1 MVIGSFCYNSGNIIK
16 TIQPKC
22 LKVKGFQKGFI
33 QGLNIYQSIIV
44 EEDLNRVSYV
54 FPTDNNLC
62 IYGIT
67 FQIGDEIIKT
77 QLRSKEQAK
86 EIFNEGRKLGR
97 TTMMTEQTSQ
107 GMTKIQIG
115 NILKNKV
122 VAVFIDCA
130 LTSTLQ
136 NPNTIITKIPLQL
149 SEPNGEIID
158 LFDLPSL
165 DIDVDIE
172 ISQIEKIEKVSTNC
186 ESKYEKIDEYN
197 GKLTINKAFF
207 NDENLLIMTR
217 FYEPVKSQMLQSDRA
232 TAISF
237 IPEFQLVNNERKE
250 FVFLVDCSASMIGE
264 SIQKAKESLHLFLSK
279 IPEGSFFNIICFGST
294 FKKLFERSSEKVEN
308 TIEKASTFID
318 NIKANLGGTQMLQM
332 LNDVFENDVKAG
344 SQRQVFIVTDGE
356 VYNRKKVVKKV
367 EDNKNFNRIF
377 TIGLGPGADAG
388 FLNEIAEITNGKYDY
403 VFNKSEL
410 PLKVSEQLELSLSEA
425 ANDIQLHI
433 EGNESFGISP
443 YPITPILP
451 GVVYHIFLASS
462 LPIGEVMFTGKNKNN
477 EFENIISQKLKITEK
492 ASVIFALFAQKQL
505 KMIKDDVNK
514 SISLSISSGVQCEF
528 TSYVAV
534 SQIQYREVIPDEVDH
549 NENDKNDEQDD
560 DENYNKEMSFLD
572 IIKNGRFLLR
582 NVQREPTPAPIQK
595 IIYDSNRCHEEH
607 PKIWSDD
614 APFVDIIKLQS
625 KDGFWDLP
633 TDFIS
638 KKFSGKDLLIDVDF
652 SHSPILKKRVISTV
666 FTLAFLAKFHFS
678 DEKKWQY
685 SKEKGFSWLK
695 RIDFEE
701 KWDEIVNK
709 IIPDISN

>member
-1 MVIGSFCYNSGNIIK
+1 
-16 TIQPKC
+16 
-22 LKVKGFQKGFI
+22 
-33 QGLNIYQSIIV
+33 
-44 EEDLNRVSYV
+44 
-54 FPTDNNLC
+54 
-62 IYGIT
+62 
-67 FQIGDEIIKT
+67 
-77 QLRSKEQAK
+77 
-86 EIFNEGRKLGR
+86 
-97 TTMMTEQTSQ
+97 
-107 GMTKIQIG
+107 
-115 NILKNKV
+115 
-122 VAVFIDCA
+122 
-130 LTSTLQ
+130 
-136 NPNTIITKIPLQL
+136 
-149 SEPNGEIID
+149 
-158 LFDLPSL
+158 
-165 DIDVDIE
+165 
-172 ISQIEKIEKVSTNC
+172 
-186 ESKYEKIDEYN
+186 
-197 GKLTINKAFF
+197 
-207 NDENLLIMTR
+207 
-217 FYEPVKSQMLQSDRA
+217 MLQSDRA
-232 TAISF
+232 TANSF

-264 SIQKAKESLHLFLSK
+264 SIHKAKESLHLFLSK

-462 LPIGEVMFTGKNKNN
+462 LPIEEVMFTGKNKNN

-534 SQIQYREVIPDEVDH
+534 SQNQYREAIPDEVDY

-572 IIKNGRFLLR
+572 IIKNGLFLLR

-685 SKEKGFSWLK
+685 SKEKGFSWLM
-695 RIDFEE
+695 R
-701 KWDEIVNK
+701 
-709 IIPDISN
+709 

>member
-217 FYEPVKSQMLQSDRA
+217 FY
-232 TAISF
+232 
-237 IPEFQLVNNERKE
+237 
-250 FVFLVDCSASMIGE
+250 
-264 SIQKAKESLHLFLSK
+264 
-279 IPEGSFFNIICFGST
+279 
-294 FKKLFERSSEKVEN
+294 
-308 TIEKASTFID
+308 
-318 NIKANLGGTQMLQM
+318 
-332 LNDVFENDVKAG
+332 
-344 SQRQVFIVTDGE
+344 
-356 VYNRKKVVKKV
+356 
-367 EDNKNFNRIF
+367 
-377 TIGLGPGADAG
+377 
-388 FLNEIAEITNGKYDY
+388 
-403 VFNKSEL
+403 
-410 PLKVSEQLELSLSEA
+410 
-425 ANDIQLHI
+425 
-433 EGNESFGISP
+433 
-443 YPITPILP
+443 
-451 GVVYHIFLASS
+451 
-462 LPIGEVMFTGKNKNN
+462 
-477 EFENIISQKLKITEK
+477 
-492 ASVIFALFAQKQL
+492 
-505 KMIKDDVNK
+505 
-514 SISLSISSGVQCEF
+514 
-528 TSYVAV
+528 
-534 SQIQYREVIPDEVDH
+534 
-549 NENDKNDEQDD
+549 
-560 DENYNKEMSFLD
+560 
-572 IIKNGRFLLR
+572 
-582 NVQREPTPAPIQK
+582 
-595 IIYDSNRCHEEH
+595 
-607 PKIWSDD
+607 
-614 APFVDIIKLQS
+614 
-625 KDGFWDLP
+625 
-633 TDFIS
+633 
-638 KKFSGKDLLIDVDF
+638 
-652 SHSPILKKRVISTV
+652 
-666 FTLAFLAKFHFS
+666 
-678 DEKKWQY
+678 
-685 SKEKGFSWLK
+685 
-695 RIDFEE
+695 
-701 KWDEIVNK
+701 
-709 IIPDISN
+709 